1 MTETESTN
9 ELYLVVLP
17 MISLESGKA
26 EQMMTLIGEK
36 NLATEFFPDEVGVFE
51 LMFRKRTEY
60 FKGGHVKGYEF
71 SQEPTDSGRVVVKVT
86 QNVA

>member
-1 MTETESTN
+1 
-9 ELYLVVLP
+9 
-17 MISLESGKA
+17 
-26 EQMMTLIGEK
+26 
-36 NLATEFFPDEVGVFE
+36 
-51 LMFRKRTEY
+51 MFRKRTEY